1 MEVDDIKIEF
11 QKWLQIQGFQDRTD
25 KGRPSTIYEY
35 CKRIDRLCD
44 KLYNDHSSKAWENLS
59 ANIGP
64 VLISCY
70 ESCNKEYYID
80 KYNIKDALSYFE
92 DIADICLDSNALQAT
107 VNLVDEGK
115 EYLISSSTLCQ
126 IKNYLKI
133 FDFCLEQ
140 ETNITSANIDD
151 ILSLYS
157 LSNVGS
163 SDLVRKFVAVCSENQ
178 EMSFLDVSIHIQ
190 YNTKDATKI
199 KLALQ
204 QYYEFL
210 QTTVDS
216 PTIVKLKEQR
226 DDNKI
231 KLYIAEVESASD
243 DLMKCLTTINKTG
256 KTALQIKSHYANGC
270 LPKLEVASV
279 LEIDHKTLDTLN
291 KKGILTS
298 NKVKGFYD
306 EQDINEYLEKHFH
319 KANYPDVDYSLTGDK
334 YWCNRKVAANTMKT
348 TERTIYSYTK
358 KGLLT
363 YTDYSPQAPRY
374 YKPELEYL
382 ATHK

>member
-1 MEVDDIKIEF
+1 MEIDDIKTEF
-11 QKWLQIQGFQDRTD
+11 QKWLKTLGFQDKTE

-44 KLYNDHSSKAWENLS
+44 KLYNDHSLKAWENLS
-59 ANIGP
+59 ANIGS

-80 KYNIKDALSYFE
+80 KYNIKDALPYFE
-92 DIADICLDSNALQAT
+92 DIANISIDSNAFQAT
-107 VNLVDEGK
+107 INLVDNGK
-115 EYLISSSTLCQ
+115 EYLISDSTLCR
-126 IKNYLKI
+126 IKNYLRI

-140 ETNITSANIDD
+140 NTISTNIDD
-151 ILSLYS
+151 ILFLYS
-157 LSNVGS
+157 LYNEGS
-163 SDLVRKFVAVCSENQ
+163 LDLVRKFVAVCSESP
-178 EMSFLDVSIHIQ
+178 EKSFLDTSIHIQ
-190 YNTKDATKI
+190 YSTQDAKKL

-204 QYYEFL
+204 KYYEFL
-210 QTTVDS
+210 QTMLDT
-216 PTIVKLKEQR
+216 PIIVKLKEER

-231 KLYIAEVESASD
+231 KLYIAEVESVSD
-243 DLMKCLTTINKTG
+243 DLMKCLTTIKKTG
-256 KTALQIKSHYANGC
+256 KTALQIKSHYANGY

-291 KKGILTS
+291 KNGILTP

-319 KANYPDVDYSLTGDK
+319 KANYPNVDYSQAEEDN
-334 YWCNRKVAANTMKT
+334 WCNRKDAAEIMNC
-348 TERTIYSYTK
+348 TERTIYNYTK

-363 YTDYSPQAPRY
+363 YTNYAPQAPRY
-374 YKPELEYL
+374 YKPELKYL